1 MSFRLKINADK
12 CTLCNACVES
22 CNTRALINAKDSF
35 TLLLNPSLCTACGYC
50 VDTCAEKCLE
60 MSLSGY
66 RLSESFL
73 NYRVL
78 AQDEPFKCVECGTIF
93 ATKKAIKK
101 VKSILSPA
109 FMGDSIKL
117 KSLECCEKCKVKIMF
132 EKSSNF
138 VGGAN

>member
-1 MSFRLKINADK
+1 M
-12 CTLCNACVES
+12 
-22 CNTRALINAKDSF
+22 
-35 TLLLNPSLCTACGYC
+35 
-50 VDTCAEKCLE
+50 DTCAENCLE
-60 MSLSGY
+60 MSLNGY
-66 RLSESFL
+66 ALNESFL
-73 NYRVL
+73 NCRVL
-78 AQDEPFKCVECGTIF
+78 AQDEPFCCVECGTIF
-93 ATKKAIKK
+93 ATNKSINK